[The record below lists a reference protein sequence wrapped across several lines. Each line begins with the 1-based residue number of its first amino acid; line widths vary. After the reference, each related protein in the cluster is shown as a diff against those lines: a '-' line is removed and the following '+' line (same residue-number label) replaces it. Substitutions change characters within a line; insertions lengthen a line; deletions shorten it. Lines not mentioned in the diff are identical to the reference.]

1 MPVLLV
7 IKQPNQDKTNMIKN
21 KKFNSHQSLL
31 LKILP
36 CVLLFFIAP
45 DIFAGVFDPPPTDK
59 SVALLGNIFGANIGN
74 IYLGG
79 AANPVLSAI
88 MEKFNFIIV
97 VIGTIMV
104 SYIGIVSTVNT
115 AQEGSAMG
123 KKWSTVWIPV
133 RSVAGMALMIPS
145 PASGYSMIQVTVMWI
160 ILQGVGAADQLWD
173 ITLDGLKS
181 GLSAS
186 AGTAKLED
194 PGIKSNAKA
203 LAYQV
208 LNAAICMESM
218 FQAAKEDSNDGEW
231 VGQHGSYI
239 KNFTEKDPTE
249 TKTNTMARITGH
261 SYFGVDD
268 STDPDHKDVCG
279 DILID
284 ASVTRDE
291 YKLPND
297 ILDTYPGAEALY
309 KNALHI
315 YDTKMLAIS
324 LMLTIMKP
332 LAEGLVTPSPYNS
345 SKPQINQPDASKMDT
360 APTPPGYFNAAVDAY
375 ISMMS
380 GLAVP
385 MDDSSSSAASNV
397 KIAVDNG
404 KKAGWISAGS
414 FYFILNRTMIPVVF
428 NSAKAAPTYNNML
441 YCISATDPAASC
453 QTIAY
458 DATESGFSA
467 KKPDYQKFNTRMQ
480 TIALPQSEDRKQLAL
495 NLARGYVFLK
505 RDENSITGGSSI
517 GIPAAAGNNQDLLAQ
532 VMAPVT
538 SAAGDAVK
546 SMMTTM
552 GGASDSDPLM
562 SHAILGRNIM
572 IGCEAA
578 LIAIFIISGAI
589 SAGVGFMGILLGLS
603 VWLLGLLATLS
614 GFLGTLW
621 AFGATL
627 AVYTPLIPYMIFTV
641 AAVGWMMT
649 VIEAVVAGPIIA
661 LGIITPSGDEL
672 GKLEHALNLL
682 ANIFVRPM
690 LMIFGFLL
698 AGRVY
703 RAIVHLIDFGMA
715 DVYNTI
721 NLSSI
726 FSPLVAM
733 AVYVTF
739 ILSVTNTCFSLIYV
753 IPDKLLRWMGSRGD
767 GGATDMQ
774 AVDAAK
780 GAVESAGSEVGKQI
794 SDGASA
800 TGNKTAKSRQE
811 RIDNGEGMGVREYAS
826 SGKSNKDIKSDM
838 SRDAADAKAKGMTV
852 GELKDARKAGAA
864 RPTTGAAGGGT
875 TGTVETTDDL
885 TDGGDEED
893 VHDFNEDDVDTDPEP
908 PPPEGSDDGTNV

>member
-1 MPVLLV
+1 
-7 IKQPNQDKTNMIKN
+7 MIKN
-21 KKFNSHQSLL
+21 KKFSSHKSLL

-45 DIFAGVFDPPPTDK
+45 DIFAGIFDPPPTDK

-79 AANPVLSAI
+79 AANPVLSAL

-104 SYIGIVSTVNT
+104 SYIGIVSTINI
-115 AQEGSAMG
+115 AQEGSTMG
-123 KKWSTVWIPV
+123 KKWSAVWVPV

-208 LNAAICMESM
+208 LNASICMESM

-231 VGQHGSYI
+231 VAQHGSYI
-239 KNFTEKDPTE
+239 KNFAEKNSAE
-249 TKTNTMARITGH
+249 VKTNTMAKITGH

-268 STDPDHKDVCG
+268 AQDPDHKDVCG
-279 DILID
+279 SILID
-284 ASVTRDE
+284 ATVSRDE
-291 YKLPND
+291 YKLPKD
-297 ILDTYPGAEALY
+297 TLDTYPGAEALY
-309 KNALHI
+309 KDALHI
-315 YDTKMLAIS
+315 YETKMLAID

-332 LAEGLVTPSPYNS
+332 LAKGLVTPEPYAS
-345 SKPQINQPDASKMDT
+345 SQPEIPQPDASKMNT
-360 APTPPGYFNAAVDAY
+360 APTPAGYFNTAVDAY
-375 ISMMS
+375 VSMMS

-441 YCISATDPAASC
+441 YCISETDPAASC

-458 DATESGFSA
+458 DGTESGFSA
-467 KKPDYQKFNTRMQ
+467 KKPDYQTFNTRMQ
-480 TIALPQSEDRKQLAL
+480 TLALPQVEDRKQLAL

-505 RDENSITGGSSI
+505 RDENANTGVSHSI

-552 GGASDSDPLM
+552 GNAADSDPLM

-578 LIAIFIISGAI
+578 LIAIFVISGVI

-603 VWLLGLLATLS
+603 VWLLGILATLS

-703 RAIVHLIDFGMA
+703 RAIVTLIDFGMA

-753 IPDKLLRWMGSRGD
+753 IPDKLLRWMGNKGD

-774 AVDAAK
+774 AVNAAK
-780 GAVESAGSEVGKQI
+780 GAVESAGSEVGKQM
-794 SDGASA
+794 SDGAA
-800 TGNKTAKSRQE
+800 AVGNKTAKARQE
-811 RIDNGEGMGVREYAS
+811 RIDNGEGMGIREYAN
-826 SGKSNKDIKSDM
+826 SGKSNKDIKADM
-838 SRDAADAKAKGMTV
+838 KKDAAEAKAKGMTV
-852 GELKDARKAGAA
+852 GELKDARKAGPA
-864 RPTTGAAGGGT
+864 TGAGAITGGGT
-875 TGTVETTDDL
+875 TGSVATSNDL
-885 TDGGDEED
+885 TGSDDDDDAPPPPPPPPPDESLDDSLDGVEI
-893 VHDFNEDDVDTDPEP
+893 PPPPSEP
-908 PPPEGSDDGTNV
+908 PP